1 VYFETR
7 RQIESLPQV
16 CVCTPAGGSREE
28 ILAAIG
34 TYQPRVV
41 FVDPLSNAADFRA
54 VDMMRLLQQ
63 ADRICRQETWFVV
76 DSTLLSGGF
85 DPFAGPRREKVR
97 VLYYE
102 SGCKYLQ
109 FGMDLGAA
117 GLVVVEAKLAPYFEQ
132 LRRGIGAISS
142 EALVLPRA
150 SRRAYLDYL
159 CAQTACAQAAARAA
173 LETPEARALPES
185 RCASTRVIEP
195 VHPSQQSHPDHA
207 DAQSYPHLG
216 GVLVFRFANPR
227 LNRRRPLEE
236 FIDLLIVR
244 AREANLTL
252 TAGVSFGFSVPRIGA
267 AWSSFE
273 ADEAF
278 LRLSAGIDSRLAAA
292 LGRLVVECAHPFAA
306 KAAH

>member
-1 VYFETR
+1 
-7 RQIESLPQV
+7 
-16 CVCTPAGGSREE
+16 
-28 ILAAIG
+28 
-34 TYQPRVV
+34 
-41 FVDPLSNAADFRA
+41 
-54 VDMMRLLQQ
+54 
-63 ADRICRQETWFVV
+63 
-76 DSTLLSGGF
+76 
-85 DPFAGPRREKVR
+85 
-97 VLYYE
+97 
-102 SGCKYLQ
+102 
-109 FGMDLGAA
+109 
-117 GLVVVEAKLAPYFEQ
+117 
-132 LRRGIGAISS
+132 
-142 EALVLPRA
+142 
-150 SRRAYLDYL
+150 
-159 CAQTACAQAAARAA
+159 
-173 LETPEARALPES
+173 
-185 RCASTRVIEP
+185 